1 MISLDTTVEI
11 GSRRRS
17 RNSSSKRTYEER
29 LSDVFSAFADE
40 DALKLFETIAQ
51 HQNTNMRD
59 FDTKK
64 KYYSRLTKLK
74 VNSLVKKKKDRYV
87 LTAFGSSMYQALL
100 HMKKTQYLYW
110 QLQVIDALNG
120 KLQGDQLKEMIESL
134 IPEGEIRKILLTNG
148 FASQT

>member
-51 HQNTNMRD
+51 HQNTSMSD

-148 FASQT
+148 LAFQT